1 MFPLYRCVI
10 TVFHQ
15 EPSSFQTLICGP
27 FPYMAAT
34 LRPFYFIAMNL
45 RKTMY
50 KLQTALN
57 MSGRRV
63 KINQYQSWS
72 DLQKRMVTKFVII
85 EDGETVLETYQTVEA
100 VKTLANMLGGD

>member
-1 MFPLYRCVI
+1 M
-10 TVFHQ
+10 
-15 EPSSFQTLICGP
+15 LICGFVP
-27 FPYMAAT
+27 VYGAV
-34 LRPFYFIAMNL
+34 LRPFLFIAMNL

-63 KINQYQSWS
+63 KINQFQSWS
-72 DLQKRMVTKFVII
+72 DLQKRMVAKFVII

-100 VKTLANMLGGD
+100 VKTLADMLGGD